1 GPTVIRWPLFRA
13 SSSALSTA
21 RRCPPWPRT
30 TVQSTFALALGPIA
44 LFPAI
49 SSPPPYALHLPPQ
62 VVAVDPHN
70 ADHGDDNNHHRGN
83 VLPTHEPSSG
93 SGSGSGSVS
102 YLPRASQPASKAMRS
117 MAPRFSCLRNGI
129 DLTSRSCHAPSS
141 ACPSLSPIALLSLR
155 DQLGPPLAHRG
166 PAVAAGPVA
175 LPILLTLT
183 ALPDRAV
190 LHQQAQRGP
199 ASVASPLLEDVRH
212 YPSSLARCSKSSAS
226 A

>member
-1 GPTVIRWPLFRA
+1 
-13 SSSALSTA
+13 
-21 RRCPPWPRT
+21 
-30 TVQSTFALALGPIA
+30 
-44 LFPAI
+44 
-49 SSPPPYALHLPPQ
+49 
-62 VVAVDPHN
+62 
-70 ADHGDDNNHHRGN
+70 
-83 VLPTHEPSSG
+83 
-93 SGSGSGSVS
+93 S

-141 ACPSLSPIALLSLR
+141 ACPSLSSIALLSLR
-155 DQLGPPLAHRG
+155 DQLGPSLTGPG
-166 PAVAAGPVA
+166 PASAQGSLASPVLLA
-175 LPILLTLT
+175 LA